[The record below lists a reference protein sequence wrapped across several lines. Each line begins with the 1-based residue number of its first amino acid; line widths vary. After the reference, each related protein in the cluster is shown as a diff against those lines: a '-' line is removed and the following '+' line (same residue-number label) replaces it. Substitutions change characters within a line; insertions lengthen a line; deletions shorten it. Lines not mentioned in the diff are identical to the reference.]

1 MQAAPLPGAPRH
13 EGAGDPARAASINLR
28 LPDGDA
34 LVFVDGRFAG
44 VSPRRLSLAA
54 GEHVLRVQA
63 PGRASRSVTA
73 NAAPGQ
79 DLAVDLDAAADPV
92 RAAVS
97 ATIAR
102 FNEPKLPA
110 AAKARPDELLRG
122 RVLAQVPLSEEVL
135 GIAAHGA
142 GSDALIFGDSAIYVY
157 AESSSRSSSP
167 QRSVVPYSEF
177 ARRPL
182 PTDHR
187 TFEVALAPGVV
198 VQTAGMS
205 LGRERLLEFLES
217 LRAQLATALGPSE
230 RVSPP
235 R

>member
-1 MQAAPLPGAPRH
+1 M
-13 EGAGDPARAASINLR
+13 
-28 LPDGDA
+28 
-34 LVFVDGRFAG
+34 
-44 VSPRRLSLAA
+44 
-54 GEHVLRVQA
+54 
-63 PGRASRSVTA
+63 
-73 NAAPGQ
+73 
-79 DLAVDLDAAADPV
+79 
-92 RAAVS
+92 
-97 ATIAR
+97 
-102 FNEPKLPA
+102 
-110 AAKARPDELLRG
+110 
-122 RVLAQVPLSEEVL
+122 
-135 GIAAHGA
+135 
-142 GSDALIFGDSAIYVY
+142 
-157 AESSSRSSSP
+157 
-167 QRSVVPYSEF
+167 VPYSEF